1 MRRFDR
7 SFRLII
13 AAQILFALGLGL
25 YYQLIFVYA
34 LSLGASRFTIGVLQA
49 VWLACTAIGFIPGA
63 WAAKRF
69 RLKPVIA
76 GVWWLTVPAATC
88 FALAPSWPWLIPGF
102 VLSGFYMAN
111 NPAFKSYI
119 YLKSEPARVAR
130 NMAYIFGAYPI
141 GLIFAPLLGGYLA
154 DRIGMRW
161 VFAISIVLYAAS
173 STVITLIEDTPYHTA
188 ESRWTLASLYA
199 NRLFRRYV
207 VFFFVGFLAVYLGQP
222 FLTPFLKQVHGQGYT
237 ALGIYAALAALG
249 AAVMCPLMGQAT
261 DRFGPRLGTGAVL
274 GFLVAGATLLI
285 TGAHPV
291 VWGAAMLCYGAFDT
305 FRFITNGIIA
315 KSFGDVPLAW
325 GYAIF
330 DSIMGIP
337 SVIGGLLGGFL
348 YRQRYQLPFVV
359 VIGLGLAL
367 IVMIAATTRRGGRH
381 VAAAPD

>member
-1 MRRFDR
+1 VRRFDR

-13 AAQILFALGLGL
+13 AAQILFASGFGL
-25 YYQLIFVYA
+25 YYQLILPYA
-34 LSLGASRFTIGVLQA
+34 LKLGASRFTIGVLFA
-49 VWLACTAIGFIPGA
+49 VWQACTAIGFMPGA

-69 RLKPVIA
+69 RLKRVIV
-76 GVWWLTVPAATC
+76 GVWWLTVPAAAC

-119 YLKSEPARVAR
+119 YLKSEPGRVAR

-154 DRIGMRW
+154 HRAGMRW
-161 VFAISIVLYAAS
+161 VFALSIVLYAAS
-173 STVITLIEDTPYHTA
+173 ATVVSLIEDTPYHTA
-188 ESRWTLASLYA
+188 ESRWTAASLFG

-207 VFFFVGFLAVYLGQP
+207 AFFFAGFLAVYLGQP
-222 FLTPFLKQVHGQGYT
+222 FLTPFLKQVHHQGYT
-237 ALGIYAALAALG
+237 ALGVYAALMAFG

-261 DRFGPRLGTGAVL
+261 DRFGPRLGAGAVL
-274 GFLVAGATLLI
+274 GFLAAGALLLI
-285 TGAHPV
+285 TGDHLV

-337 SVIGGLLGGFL
+337 SVIGGLLGGYL
-348 YRQRYQLPFVV
+348 YSRRYQLPFVV
-359 VIGLGLAL
+359 VIGLALAL
-367 IVMIAATTRRGGRH
+367 VVAIAATTRRGGRQ
-381 VAAAPD
+381 VAAAPK